1 MHGQRNRD
9 QFMNE
14 QHIPAR
20 KKVSHDYLVE
30 AALDREW
37 EEKYRNKKFH
47 KRGGHLPEAHSR
59 FSQTNETGISIEEE
73 GRP

>member
-1 MHGQRNRD
+1 MHDPRNQD

-20 KKVSHDYLVE
+20 KKVSRAYLVE

-37 EEKYRNKKFH
+37 EEKYRSKNFH
-47 KRGGHLPEAHSR
+47 KRGHVPEGHSR
-59 FSQTNETGISIEEE
+59 FSQTNETGVSIEEE